1 MIWHEFEIEL
11 FDKKLDEMGITE
23 RSRSKAMVSIDN
35 IYSFHKSHNEAGDEV
50 TFIMFIN
57 GDSMQV
63 NETYENM
70 KKIMKCR

>member
-57 GDSMQV
+57 
-63 NETYENM
+63 
-70 KKIMKCR
+70 